1 MTIPVFRPY
10 STSLMVMSKLARTGR
25 SCSRVS
31 CRSLASM
38 TLTYIYADSTAVL
51 GPLATFSEP
60 HSYDLCEAHGK
71 RLTVPYGW
79 NVIKEEGSQINSGP
93 TEDDLMA
100 IADAVREVANL
111 NMTPNGSLSED
122 AANNSQ
128 SSEIQLGRRGHL
140 RAVPS

>member
-1 MTIPVFRPY
+1 
-10 STSLMVMSKLARTGR
+10 MSKLARTGR

-60 HSYDLCEAHGK
+60 HSYDLCDAHGK
-71 RLTVPYGW
+71 RLTVPNGW
-79 NVIKEEGSQINSGP
+79 TVIKEESSQENLGP
-93 TEDDLMA
+93 SEDDLMA
-100 IADAVREVANL
+100 IADAVREVANQRG
-111 NMTPNGSLSED
+111 TEEGVSD
-122 AANNSQ
+122 NSAVSDQ
-128 SSEIQLGRRGHL
+128 NSIGRRGHL

>member
-1 MTIPVFRPY
+1 
-10 STSLMVMSKLARTGR
+10 MSKLARTGR

-60 HSYDLCEAHGK
+60 HSYDLCEIHGK
-71 RLTVPYGW
+71 RLTVPNGW
-79 NVIKEEGSQINSGP
+79 SVIKEESSLTDVGP
-93 TEDDLMA
+93 SDDDLMA

-111 NMTPNGSLSED
+111 SISSASSGAESATTNV
-122 AANNSQ
+122 ASQ
-128 SSEIQLGRRGHL
+128 DGQIGRRGHL